1 MTFLRFS
8 ARQGLNASRI
18 AKTLKYATIGETPSL
33 TDPRWY
39 WWWVLHD
46 HREQFHRVQAE
57 PEIHEKRAVI
67 QQSAA
72 TETGEEGGE
81 SSATKVRSLSRFFT
95 MVHTCADPASGS
107 AAVPRSF
114 RTSRASVC
122 RGGSGGP
129 AKHPIANQIGHN
141 YTQNSSRMLAK
152 REPNLP
158 PTLHIPNANL
168 KKGTVPY
175 RKHQSVTPAAH
186 PSAA

>member
-81 SSATKVRSLSRFFT
+81 RVRDKSEVVVSIFHYGTYLCRSSVRFGGG
-95 MVHTCADPASGS
+95 ASQFS
-107 AAVPRSF
+107 
-114 RTSRASVC
+114 
-122 RGGSGGP
+122 
-129 AKHPIANQIGHN
+129 
-141 YTQNSSRMLAK
+141 
-152 REPNLP
+152 
-158 PTLHIPNANL
+158 HIPG
-168 KKGTVPY
+168 KRVQG
-175 RKHQSVTPAAH
+175 R
-186 PSAA
+186 